1 LLSSYLFQTDDLLT
15 TPWCVDIDIPYITG
29 AHVMIVAVLGE
40 KGGTGKTTLATNL
53 AGMRAA
59 DGRDVLLLDADRQGS
74 ASYWTEKRGAAHAEL
89 PAVPSVQ
96 KFGEGLMRTVR
107 DMARRYSDLIIDAGA
122 GDSREVE
129 SALRVADLA
138 LIPVQPAGLDVWTLG
153 LIDDRV
159 GEALSINEALRG
171 YVVLNRTSPN
181 PKDHDADEARQAIE
195 GCAHLRL
202 APGVICDRVAVK
214 RAAPAGVTVIE
225 YIPVDVKAISE
236 MQQLYALAFP
246 VRR

>member
-1 LLSSYLFQTDDLLT
+1 
-15 TPWCVDIDIPYITG
+15 
-29 AHVMIVAVLGE
+29 MIVAVLGE

-53 AGMRAA
+53 AGMRAV
-59 DGRDVLLLDADRQGS
+59 DGRDVLLLDADRQAS
-74 ASYWTEKRGAAHAEL
+74 ASYWAEKRSHQHPQVHA
-89 PAVPSVQ
+89 VQSVQ

-107 DMARRYSDLIIDAGA
+107 DMERRYDDILIDAGA

-138 LIPVQPAGLDVWTLG
+138 IVPVQPAGLDVWTLG

-159 GEALSINEALRG
+159 GEALTVNGALRA
-171 YVVLNRTSPN
+171 YVVLNRASPN
-181 PKDHDADEARQAIE
+181 PKDNDADEARQAIE

-202 APGVICDRVAVK
+202 APGMICDRVAVK
-214 RAAPAGVTVIE
+214 RAAPAGLTVLE
-225 YIPVDVKAISE
+225 YKPFDAKAAAE

-246 VRR
+246 PRR